1 LFTSEEDE
9 IIKSFVEKFGL
20 ANWKRIENY
29 IHTRNARQCR
39 ERWTTVLSFENLNSY
54 WSQEDDLKLESLV
67 NEKGKIWTLFAQY
80 FPSKNA
86 LLLKNRY
93 ALLMRR
99 KNKETEKTNKK
110 EKNCIFN
117 GLISNYD
124 FSFLDKNEDISLID
138 IF

>member
-1 LFTSEEDE
+1 M
-9 IIKSFVEKFGL
+9 
-20 ANWKRIENY
+20 
-29 IHTRNARQCR
+29 HTRNARQCR

-110 EKNCIFN
+110 EKNCILN